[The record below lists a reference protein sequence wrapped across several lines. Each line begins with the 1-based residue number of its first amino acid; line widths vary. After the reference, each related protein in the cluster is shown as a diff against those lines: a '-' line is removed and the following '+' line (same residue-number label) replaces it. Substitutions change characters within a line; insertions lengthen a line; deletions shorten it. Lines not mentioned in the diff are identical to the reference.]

1 MNTRFP
7 ILSILSTILKVVG
20 ILLIIGAFIG
30 LIIQDQDAIY
40 RLVGV
45 LSLVLGIIVCV
56 IGEIIGVAF
65 AIEDNTRKIVELLQ
79 KTIPSSDAQN
89 HGTSS
94 SVSVDKI
101 SPPKAPKQ
109 NWWE

>member
-65 AIEDNTRKIVELLQ
+65 AIEDNTRNMVELLQ
-79 KTIPSSDAQN
+79 KTIPSSDANAHQA
-89 HGTSS
+89 SS
-94 SVSVDKI
+94 AESVDKL
-101 SPPKAPKQ
+101 SLQKPPKQ
-109 NWWE
+109 HWWE